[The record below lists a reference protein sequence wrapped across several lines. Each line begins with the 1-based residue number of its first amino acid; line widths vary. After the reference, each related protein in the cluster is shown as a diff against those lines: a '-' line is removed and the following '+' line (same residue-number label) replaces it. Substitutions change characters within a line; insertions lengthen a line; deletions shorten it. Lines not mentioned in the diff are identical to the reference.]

1 MLSKKTQY
9 SIYALVKLARERNKG
24 PILIRE
30 IAESEKIPKKFL
42 EAILLDLRN
51 LGIIGSKKGKGGGY
65 YLIKDP
71 SEIDLATIIRKFD
84 GALAFIPCA
93 SKNYYEECNHCK
105 DETACGV
112 KNVFDKIRLETDKML
127 RNTSISDI
135 IKREDRLKA
144 RSKSPG

>member
-1 MLSKKTQY
+1 MLSKKSQY

-24 PILIRE
+24 PILIRD
-30 IAESEKIPKKFL
+30 IAESEKIPRKFL

-71 SEIDLATIIRKFD
+71 SDINLATIIRKFD

-93 SKNYYEECNHCK
+93 SKNYYEECNQCR
-105 DETACGV
+105 DERTCGV
-112 KNVFDKIRLETDKML
+112 KQVFDEIRVETDRML
-127 RNTSISDI
+127 RNTTILDI
-135 IKREDRLKA
+135 IEKEESLKQ
-144 RSKSPG
+144 

>member
-1 MLSKKTQY
+1 MLSKKSQY
-9 SIYALVKLARERNKG
+9 SIYALVKLAKERAKG
-24 PILIRE
+24 PILIRD

-71 SEIDLATIIRKFD
+71 SQINLATIIRKFD
-84 GALAFIPCA
+84 GALAFMPCA

-105 DETACGV
+105 DEKTCGV
-112 KNVFDKIRLETDKML
+112 KNIFDEMRVETDRML
-127 RNTSISDI
+127 RNTTIQDLI
-135 IKREDRLKA
+135 NREEKLKKRYGP
-144 RSKSPG
+144 S